1 VRGSQTE
8 RATRQL
14 QIENA
19 ALKIRGLPVS
29 VALRRSG
36 KVIAE
41 IDRERRHVS
50 TRPSNEATFSEDG
63 VAVAIDR
70 VIFDCDGVL
79 IDGEAIPAGRMP
91 RH

>member
-1 VRGSQTE
+1 
-8 RATRQL
+8 
-14 QIENA
+14 
-19 ALKIRGLPVS
+19 
-29 VALRRSG
+29 
-36 KVIAE
+36 VIAE